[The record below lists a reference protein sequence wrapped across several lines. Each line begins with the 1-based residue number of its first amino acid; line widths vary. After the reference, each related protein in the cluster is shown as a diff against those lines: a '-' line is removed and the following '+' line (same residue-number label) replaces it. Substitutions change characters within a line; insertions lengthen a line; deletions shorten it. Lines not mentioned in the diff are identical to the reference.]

1 MSQNMSEMIKA
12 WKKSCDKQDDVKLPT
27 RFYDVR
33 KRPSPTRKRVG
44 RFDGITPMGEAM
56 YCAKLGLDKKVA
68 RKPKEGI

>member
-1 MSQNMSEMIKA
+1 MSQNLNEMMRA
-12 WKKSCDKQDDVKLPT
+12 WKKSCEKQDDVKIPT